1 MAPMNEC
8 IDSKAFAALI
18 LDYEF
23 LESPFDLPPYVSG
36 RVLFDG
42 VFHAYITAENRED
55 MIRKFRNGEF

>member
-1 MAPMNEC
+1 MSPMNEV
-8 IDSKAFAALI
+8 IDTKAFAALI

-42 VFHAYITAENRED
+42 VYHASITAESREE
-55 MIRKFRNGEF
+55 MIEKFRSGNY